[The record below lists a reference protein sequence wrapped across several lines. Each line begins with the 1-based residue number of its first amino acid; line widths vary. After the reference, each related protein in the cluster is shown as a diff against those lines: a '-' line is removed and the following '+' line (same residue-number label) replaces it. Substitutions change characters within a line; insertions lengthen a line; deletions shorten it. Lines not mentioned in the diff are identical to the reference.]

1 MIWYLVFTGMFVLSI
16 IALCAKFQ
24 EVWNP
29 EPGHPWYWWW
39 HKDELVPAPECDK
52 QGYRICTAMTPVSRA
67 SPDAADAGA
76 AGKNSAKQEAA
87 AAADGAAVTEAGV
100 AVQGSQGGWN
110 IPTTN
115 RVSISS
121 LTSSYLAGSSAPYSS
136 GSGSVPSDCS
146 ASAAGSSHPSTPQ
159 AGQAGTPKATLQRL
173 LDQQQQQQ
181 QSMSQL
187 ETVYSMP
194 DQTPAD
200 APTSPHM
207 SAKGLRCRHV
217 AAEDSADGQQQQQQ
231 QDGAASPS
239 SIADPQQQN
248 QQQQLQLGWY
258 TGDKGRPSI
267 SLPAGGGQPPSSC
280 VVLGPDKA
288 CSLPASL
295 VSLYDYF
302 PVVLVQVSVH
312 DAALRGAHNTCGSCC
327 LQESVVLRS
336 CMLLSFLQASCSHL

>member
-1 MIWYLVFTGMFVLSI
+1 MIWYLVFTGMFVLYQLDVLIYSA
-16 IALCAKFQ
+16 IALFAKCQ

-39 HKDELVPAPECDK
+39 HKDELVPAPECDE
-52 QGYRICTAMTPVSRA
+52 QGYRLCKPGSSIST
-67 SPDAADAGA
+67 DADEDAG
-76 AGKNSAKQEAA
+76 GKASDKQDAA
-87 AAADGAAVTEAGV
+87 AAADGAASTAAAG
-100 AVQGSQGGWN
+100 AEQGSQSSWH
-110 IPTTN
+110 IATTN

-121 LTSSYLAGSSAPYSS
+121 LTSSYLASSSAPCSS

-159 AGQAGTPKATLQRL
+159 AGPSGTPKATLQRL

-217 AAEDSADGQQQQQQ
+217 AGDDADVLQQQQLE
-231 QDGAASPS
+231 GAASPS
-239 SIADPQQQN
+239 SIPS
-248 QQQQLQLGWY
+248 QQQQKQQQQQQQVQQLGWY
-258 TGDKGRPSI
+258 TGDKSRLGV
-267 SLPAGGGQPPSSC
+267 SLPGGGGQPPNSC
-280 VVLGPDKA
+280 VVLGPDQA

-302 PVVLVQVSVH
+302 PVVLVQVS
-312 DAALRGAHNTCGSCC
+312 
-327 LQESVVLRS
+327 LQETSALCTAGTNS
-336 CMLLSFLQASCSHL
+336 GG

>member
-1 MIWYLVFTGMFVLSI
+1 MIWYLVFTGMFVLYQLDVLIYSA
-16 IALCAKFQ
+16 IALCAKFR

-39 HKDELVPAPECDK
+39 HKDELVPAPECDE
-52 QGYRICTAMTPVSRA
+52 QGYRICTAAEQDPPTS
-67 SPDAADAGA
+67 SDAAVKDGP
-76 AGKNSAKQEAA
+76 KQAA
-87 AAADGAAVTEAGV
+87 AAAQAAAEAGGATHV
-100 AVQGSQGGWN
+100 RRNSWHIA
-110 IPTTN
+110 TTT

-121 LTSSYLAGSSAPYSS
+121 LTSSNLAGSSAPCSS

-173 LDQQQQQQ
+173 LDQQQQHTI
-181 QSMSQL
+181 SQL

-217 AAEDSADGQQQQQQ
+217 GAEDLAEMQQQQQQ
-231 QDGAASPS
+231 EGAASPS
-239 SIADPQQQN
+239 STGSQQQHK
-248 QQQQLQLGWY
+248 QQQLQQKQLQRY
-258 TGDKGRPSI
+258 TGDKGRLRLSI
-267 SLPAGGGQPPSSC
+267 PAGAGQPPSSS

-302 PVVLVQVSVH
+302 PVVLVQVGWH
-312 DAALRGAHNTCGSCC
+312 C
-327 LQESVVLRS
+327 
-336 CMLLSFLQASCSHL
+336 